1 MNYSIAGALVV
12 LVAIAALAF
21 IFRGRLFTGRVPPVP
36 PDPPAGPQTPPPPTR
51 ELYVASL
58 GNHSIVGF
66 AINANGS
73 VASTPSRVIHGPNTG
88 LENPFAIALGNT
100 NRIWVANLG
109 PLLPG
114 QPPTSATI
122 TVYDSDANG
131 NATPIR
137 TITSQPFG
145 SGLATTQTLA
155 NPSALAMRRVPENLF
170 VACDDS
176 GSVLEFDLTT
186 GDQPTGGFAEAQ
198 RPTGVAVDSEQC
210 IYVADAAPGSGS
222 IGVFTPTQPGQ
233 YTNQFTSTDPD
244 LRIMGILNPGHL
256 AIGPDREL
264 FVVVRGNFELPT
276 PNPALYVY
284 AVGATGN
291 AAPIRVISGSNTQL
305 LRPYGVAVDESGQ
318 AFVSNG
324 ESVLVFA
331 AGASG
336 NVAPSETVS
345 HFEINNAGGLAV
357 R

>member
-1 MNYSIAGALVV
+1 M
-12 LVAIAALAF
+12 
-21 IFRGRLFTGRVPPVP
+21 
-36 PDPPAGPQTPPPPTR
+36 
-51 ELYVASL
+51 

-66 AINANGS
+66 AIDANGF

-88 LENPFAIALGNT
+88 LQNPFAVALGNT

-114 QPPTSATI
+114 QPPTGATI

-137 TITSQPFG
+137 TITSQAVG
-145 SGLATTQTLA
+145 SGFAATPSLA
-155 NPSALAMRRVPENLF
+155 NPSAIAMRRVPENLF
-170 VACDDS
+170 VANDAS
-176 GSVLEFDLTT
+176 GRVFEFDLATD
-186 GDQPTGGFAEAQ
+186 DQPTGGFEGSTHPQ
-198 RPTGVAVDSEQC
+198 PTGVAVDSAQC
-210 IYVADAAPGSGS
+210 IYVSDATPGSGS
-222 IGVFTPTQPGQ
+222 IAVFTPTQPGQ
-233 YTNQFTSTDPD
+233 YINQLTKANPD
-244 LRIMGILNPGHL
+244 LRITGVNNPGHL

-276 PNPALYVY
+276 PNAAVYVY
-284 AVGATGN
+284 AVGATGT

-305 LRPYGVAVDESGQ
+305 VRPYGVAVDESGQ

-331 AGASG
+331 PGASG
-336 NVAPSETVS
+336 NVAPSESVS
-345 HFEINNAGGLAV
+345 HFEINNAGGVAV